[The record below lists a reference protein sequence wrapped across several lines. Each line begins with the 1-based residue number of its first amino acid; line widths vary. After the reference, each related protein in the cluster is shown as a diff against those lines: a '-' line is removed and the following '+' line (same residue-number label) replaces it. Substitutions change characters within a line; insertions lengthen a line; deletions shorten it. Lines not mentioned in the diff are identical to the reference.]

1 MFLILNGE
9 VVAHEQATISVYDH
23 GFLYGAGLF
32 ETFRTYKGHPFLL
45 DDHLARLEKGCRE
58 IGLPWQADRER
69 VVWQIEQLLKA
80 NNLEDGRF
88 RLNVSAGAAPVGLP
102 STPYDK
108 VTEILFV
115 SPVSPAPDYK
125 ILRTVS
131 VRRNEPEGDERW
143 KSHHFLNNLL
153 AQREVPAGAEGVMLT
168 KSGKVAE
175 GVVSNLFFVKQGK
188 LYTPALSTG
197 ILNGIT
203 RQWVLAMS
211 AILGIPVE
219 EGEYDLAFAQEADE
233 VFITNSVQELV
244 AVTQWDERS
253 YPCPCSHLVTQR
265 LRDCYNR
272 YKTKLWSIDE
282 IGAYSIDKG
291 EHR

>member
-1 MFLILNGE
+1 MLLLLNGKL
-9 VVAHEQATISVYDH
+9 VAKDEAHISVFDH

-32 ETFRTYKGHPFLL
+32 ETFRTYQGHPFLL

-69 VVWQIEQLLKA
+69 VVRQIECLLEA
-80 NNLEDGRF
+80 NRLEDGRF

-102 STPYDK
+102 STPYDQ

-125 ILRTVS
+125 VLRTVS
-131 VRRNEPEGDERW
+131 VRRNEPEKDERW

-175 GVVSNLFFVKQGK
+175 GVISNLFFIKQGK

-203 RQWVLAMS
+203 RQWVLRMAS
-211 AILGIPVE
+211 LLGIMFE
-219 EGEYDLAFAQEADE
+219 EGEYDLPFAQEAEE

-253 YPCPCSHLVTQR
+253 YPDPDADAVVTR
-265 LRDCYNR
+265 LRQY
-272 YKTKLWSIDE
+272 YHQQKTKLWSIGE
-282 IGAYSIDKG
+282 ICL
-291 EHR
+291 